1 MKRPW
6 IAWGLAAAVVA
17 VGVAVGAVSL
27 RGPLVD
33 AVVVQSAPLVRTLQ
47 FSARVA
53 TLSRVDVGSTL
64 TGRVAQVRVA
74 EGAQVRQGD
83 VLVQLESD
91 ELRAALAQAVAS
103 ERQAQARLTG
113 LRSSGRT
120 AAQAASAQ
128 ANATLQAAIA
138 SLARVQQLVADG
150 FYSPAQLDEARRAVD
165 VARAQQLSA
174 QAQMQANADAGSDV
188 VQAQAQWALAQAATV
203 AARARLAQTDLLAP
217 ADARVLVREVEP
229 GQIVQPG
236 KALLSLALAGPTQ
249 LVAQVDERFLDQLQP
264 GQKATVVADAF
275 AGQRFTARVLSIAP
289 SVDAQRGAIEVKF
302 ALEQQAPGFLREDMT
317 LSVEVET
324 ARRESAL
331 VLPLAAL
338 RGAVAGDA
346 GTVLVREVEPG
357 QIVQPGKALF
367 SLALAGPTQLVAQV
381 DERFLEQLQLGQPA
395 WVVADAFAGQRFA
408 ARVLSIAPA
417 VDAQRGAIEVKFSIE
432 QTPAFLREDMTLSVE
447 VETARRERALVLPQA
462 ALRGD
467 LAGDMGTVLLLQDGR
482 AQARAVRLGLRTLDA
497 VEVLE
502 GLQERDTVLRG
513 GAVQAGDRVRARTV
527 AWTAGA
533 GAHGASATGGG
544 DAGSALTNAMG
555 R

>member
-1 MKRPW
+1 MKRRW

-128 ANATLQAAIA
+128 ANATLQAANA
-138 SLARVQQLVADG
+138 SLARVQQLVAEG

-165 VARAQQLSA
+165 VARAQQLGA
-174 QAQMQANADAGSDV
+174 QAQLQATADAGTEV
-188 VQAQAQWALAQAATV
+188 AQAQAQWALAQAATV
-203 AARARLAQTDLLAP
+203 AAQARLAQATLVAP

-236 KALLSLALAGPTQ
+236 KALL
-249 LVAQVDERFLDQLQP
+249 
-264 GQKATVVADAF
+264 
-275 AGQRFTARVLSIAP
+275 
-289 SVDAQRGAIEVKF
+289 
-302 ALEQQAPGFLREDMT
+302 
-317 LSVEVET
+317 
-324 ARRESAL
+324 
-331 VLPLAAL
+331 
-338 RGAVAGDA
+338 
-346 GTVLVREVEPG
+346 
-357 QIVQPGKALF
+357 

-447 VETARRERALVLPQA
+447 VETARRERTLVLPQA
-462 ALRGD
+462 ALRGP
-467 LAGDMGTVLLLQDGR
+467 AGGDQASVLVLQEGR
-482 AQARAVRLGLRTLDA
+482 AQARNVRLGLRTLDA
-497 VEVLE
+497 VEVLDGLKE
-502 GLQERDTVLRG
+502 GDTVLRG
-513 GAVQAGDRVRARTV
+513 NATLQDGQRVRARTV
-527 AWTAGA
+527 SWTTSSPAPTT
-533 GAHGASATGGG
+533 ASQGSAQGGG
-544 DAGSALTNAMG
+544 AASALTGSMG

>member
-1 MKRPW
+1 MKRRW

-128 ANATLQAAIA
+128 ANATLQAANA

-174 QAQMQANADAGSDV
+174 QAQMQANADAGTDV
-188 VQAQAQWALAQAATV
+188 VQAQAQLALAQAATV
-203 AARARLAQTDLLAP
+203 AAQARLAQTALVAP
-217 ADARVLVREVEP
+217 ADARVLVRAVEP

-249 LVAQVDERFLDQLQP
+249 LVAQVDERFLDQLEA
-264 GQKATVVADAF
+264 GQKAA
-275 AGQRFTARVLSIAP
+275 
-289 SVDAQRGAIEVKF
+289 
-302 ALEQQAPGFLREDMT
+302 
-317 LSVEVET
+317 
-324 ARRESAL
+324 
-331 VLPLAAL
+331 
-338 RGAVAGDA
+338 
-346 GTVLVREVEPG
+346 
-357 QIVQPGKALF
+357 
-367 SLALAGPTQLVAQV
+367 
-381 DERFLEQLQLGQPA
+381 
-395 WVVADAFAGQRFA
+395 VVADAFAGQRFA

-417 VDAQRGAIEVKFSIE
+417 VDAQRGAIEVKFALE
-432 QTPAFLREDMTLSVE
+432 HLAPAYLREDMTLSVE
-447 VETARRERALVLPQA
+447 VETARRESALVLPQA
-462 ALRGD
+462 TLRGAV
-467 LAGDMGTVLLLQDGR
+467 AGDTGAVLVLQDGR

-502 GLQERDTVLRG
+502 GLTGGDTVLRG

-527 AWTAGA
+527 PWMAGTAAPATGA
-533 GAHGASATGGG
+533 GAKGRADAASGAAPSGTK
-544 DAGSALTNAMG
+544 G